1 MADLRCSPTH
11 GRQSDSSLEGTS
23 SVTTNPLSTTLLLKP
38 PDEEDEEEDV
48 QVTLVLPRMF
58 EYRLERPNAALRG
71 IRLVVVRGEDGEGTS
86 TSAAEDEDEGRCWEQ

>member
-23 SVTTNPLSTTLLLKP
+23 SVTTNPLSTLLLKP
-38 PDEEDEEEDV
+38 PDKEEEEDDV
-48 QVTLVLPRMF
+48 PVTLVLPRIF
-58 EYRLERPNAALRG
+58 ECRLERPIAALRG
-71 IRLVVVRGEDGEGTS
+71 IRLVMVVRGEDGEGT